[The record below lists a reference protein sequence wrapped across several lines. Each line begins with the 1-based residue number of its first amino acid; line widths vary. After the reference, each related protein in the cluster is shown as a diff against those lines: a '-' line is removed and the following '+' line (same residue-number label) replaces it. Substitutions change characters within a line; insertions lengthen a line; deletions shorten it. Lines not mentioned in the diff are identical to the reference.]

1 MALNIHSIRL
11 GINRCY
17 VIKDRGCI
25 MIDGGPPNS
34 EHAIENWFQSIPIRP
49 EEIQL
54 IVLTHG
60 HADHVGAALGA
71 KRITSAE
78 IAIHEYD
85 RDILENGTL
94 AWPTAVTIWG
104 HVVRAAMTPFK
115 AMLRFPEVQAD
126 LVLRDEGLSLDKY
139 GIAGRVI
146 HTPGHTRGS
155 VSVLLETGDAFV
167 GCLAHNNLPFRF
179 NPGLPIFAE
188 DMDRLRDSWAKLL
201 DQGARTIYPGHGDP
215 FSADIIR
222 KALTL

>member
-1 MALNIHSIRL
+1 
-11 GINRCY
+11 
-17 VIKDRGCI
+17 

-34 EHAIENWFQSIPIRP
+34 EHAIENWFQAIHIRP
-49 EEIQL
+49 EEIEL

-60 HADHVGAALGA
+60 HADHVGSALGA
-71 KRITSAE
+71 KRITGAE

-85 RDILENGTL
+85 RDLLESGTL

-104 HVVRAAMTPFK
+104 HIVRTAMTPFK
-115 AMLRFPEVQAD
+115 AMLRFPEVKAD

-139 GIAGRVI
+139 GIPGRVI
-146 HTPGHTRGS
+146 HTPGHTLGS

-188 DMDRLRDSWAKLL
+188 DMDRLRESWTQLL
-201 DQGARTIYPGHGDP
+201 DQGARMIYPGHGDP

-222 KALTL
+222 KALAL